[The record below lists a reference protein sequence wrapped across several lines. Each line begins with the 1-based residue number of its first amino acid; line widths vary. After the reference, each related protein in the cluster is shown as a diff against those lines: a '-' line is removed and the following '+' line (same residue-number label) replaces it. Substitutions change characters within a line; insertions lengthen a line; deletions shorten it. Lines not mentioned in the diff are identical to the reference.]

1 MSVPDLNKIAQLM
14 SSESTMA
21 WLVSLV
27 NIVLIALAA
36 YVAAQLTWRFIP
48 SSEASLAPP
57 QFVATTNVGNK
68 NRAGVDVD
76 RLVSHHLFG
85 KADKS
90 ALRKVTDPVVRA
102 TRLPL
107 TLRGVIASDRPDT
120 ARAIISA
127 PNAGE
132 LSYAI
137 GSTLPGNAKLE
148 EIHTHHIILSRNGQL
163 ETLLLPNDKEGV
175 DFSVAPMLSPAA
187 ENAGIDEVLIATPDQ
202 FRDALLDEPESLA
215 GLVNT
220 IPKMNAQGRLIGFQL
235 QPGNDAGFLQRFGLQ
250 SGDVL
255 TSVNGIQ
262 LNSPVRALEVIRE
275 LGEAGQV
282 TVEVLRDDI
291 PQSFVFSFDQG

>member
-1 MSVPDLNKIAQLM
+1 
-14 SSESTMA
+14 MA
-21 WLVSLV
+21 WLTSLV

-36 YVAAQLTWRFIP
+36 YAAAQLTWRFIP
-48 SSEASLAPP
+48 SSEASVAPP
-57 QFVATTNVGNK
+57 QFVAKTNVGNK
-68 NRAGVDVD
+68 NRGGVDAK

-90 ALRKVTDPVVRA
+90 APVKAAEPVVRA

-148 EIHTHHIILSRNGQL
+148 EIHSNQIILSRNGQL
-163 ETLLLPNDKEGV
+163 ETLLLPDDKEGV
-175 DFSVAPMLSPAA
+175 DFSAAPIPNPSKADA
-187 ENAGIDEVLIATPDQ
+187 VDEALIATPDQ

-215 GLVNT
+215 GIVNT
-220 IPKMNAQGRLIGFQL
+220 VPETNAQGRLIGFQL
-235 QPGNDAGFLQRFGLQ
+235 QPGKDAGFLQRFGLQ
-250 SGDVL
+250 PGDIL
-255 TSVNGIQ
+255 TNVNGIQ
-262 LNSPVRALEVIRE
+262 LDSPVRALEVIRE
-275 LGEAGQV
+275 LGQAGQV
-282 TVEVLRDDI
+282 SVEVLRNDI
-291 PQSFVFSFDQG
+291 PQSFTFSFNQG